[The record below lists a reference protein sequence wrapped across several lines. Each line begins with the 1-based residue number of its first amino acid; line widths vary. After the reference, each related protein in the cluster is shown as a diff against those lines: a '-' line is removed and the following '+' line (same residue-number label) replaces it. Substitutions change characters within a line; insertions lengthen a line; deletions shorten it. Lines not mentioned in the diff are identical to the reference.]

1 MEDLLKEFTKLSS
14 QKYMLNDVPNY
25 AYAAGYYESVMAS
38 MFRRLS
44 KADQEEFQQIMEG
57 GLRSLRGE

>member
-38 MFRRLS
+38 MFRQLS
-44 KADQEEFQQIMEG
+44 KVDQEQFKQLMES
-57 GLRSLRGE
+57 GLRTLQGE